1 MRIPNL
7 SVSDSVTRTIRDLE
21 LKRFELDQ
29 QISSGQKLKLPE
41 DDGLK
46 VGRLINLE
54 SEKSNISQYKR
65 NSSQAKEFLNAGHL
79 NIDHLRQLNQ
89 RALEI
94 ARVAGTEL
102 NQSAAETYGH
112 EINELVEE
120 ALNRV
125 NSSHRGTALF
135 AGNELN
141 PKFGNSEVLLGQ
153 FNKTSISLNDSLVGE
168 ASADGNR
175 ILSEGEYVV
184 FKLNGREYVVEATKD
199 GLTTSKILEVVESLI
214 NEDQGTLDQSPRLP
228 VDPSNPDPDFPW
240 YRGFVRGGEGDNSS
254 RNENA
259 SISATISNNGD
270 LVLNGA
276 VNQSYHASVDYY
288 THWKPNT
295 YFPEQVEEKIAKQTE
310 IRFPGLS
317 FQDLSEADQEII
329 RQDVYK
335 SGASSFDQNQFELV
349 LDSKASLQFRDEY
362 ESAVPSD
369 WTNLQ
374 QANQEIIWR
383 DAYDEFYNNG
393 DLVFNLSNQQ
403 VFDLTGLTNS
413 GGNYSFQNY
422 QDTTDALLPMTGY
435 LKPMELNADGVWGRS
450 SNSVSNDDVKITDPS
465 FYVSGQKYNQTVDEF
480 DNLKVVD
487 YIIDQNIQSGINTQ
501 PVGAAP
507 VMSWVRDVSV
517 ESDMLTSSSSINI
530 EHSNPWQ
537 RLSRYDLGDLVEYD
551 GKLWESQIEANFNR
565 KPGDEGNYW
574 KEIPSNYSIERE
586 DWNLS
591 TTAIEERIFFLSP
604 DGRLFDNQLDAQFHT
619 EDLLLESKTYENT
632 IADLSTDASA
642 LVKEIVY
649 PVSHFAAKGSESDSF
664 VFFDSVSQ
672 SYRLV
677 ASDEDGEVVNGQYVK
692 GNIVD
697 STNDPAV
704 LLNGSVALHEG
715 RYFVVTDE
723 NSLDTSVW
731 SSLNET
737 NLQGGGASLL
747 PKGLPKEG
755 LEKTLLQG
763 TGNSVSGFAGDIV
776 FQRTNDVT
784 NFGEPVDRYFLALN
798 NYTNVSD
805 LGNSASF
812 VEVNASSAMQGST
825 WASNE
830 TYDSGQ
836 IVYYKGSYYQARSD
850 GLKNNVTVND
860 DLGNFVG
867 QFTVFPDDD
876 FYINEFGESV
886 KNTLWVKLSDEGNLN
901 HVLSFEIDNQNEP
914 KLRIPEPGSSGRVA
928 SAEAVVDASGEV
940 AGLRVKDGGSY
951 FFGSSIDSTTIPSD
965 FEKVK
970 IDLSNGGE
978 MEATIIWQED
988 NTTGSYFIS
997 GFENPT
1003 VITGSN
1009 SGSKATSSVGD
1020 TFSFATGS
1028 KSFLDHR
1035 DENGDLINV
1044 SYLGGDESSRAMV
1057 GTETELSFLLDAS
1070 NQGTESLGDV
1080 VNTMV
1085 DLRNGLLNPNSI
1097 SFAEEVQTA
1106 ERELISSEDD
1116 LVDKMGELAA
1126 SLTRIETVNSH
1137 DEEYSLSIDKQIAN
1151 DLEVDLSEAI
1161 MRLSRVSMAYQAA
1174 MQVGSQML
1182 NNSLLNYL

>member
-41 DDGLK
+41 DDGLR

-153 FNKTSISLNDSLVGE
+153 FSKTSISLNDSLVGE

-199 GLTTSKILEVVESLI
+199 GLTTSKILEVVQILI

-310 IRFPGLS
+310 IRFPGSS
-317 FQDLSEADQEII
+317 FQDLSEAEQEII

-349 LDSKASLQFRDEY
+349 LDSKASLQFPDEY
-362 ESAVPSD
+362 ESAVPFD

-413 GGNYSFQNY
+413 GGDYSFQNY

-450 SNSVSNDDVKITDPS
+450 SNAVSNDDVKITDLS

-487 YIIDQNIQSGINTQ
+487 YIIEQNIQSGITTQ
-501 PVGAAP
+501 PIGAAP

-517 ESDMLTSSSSINI
+517 DSDMLTSSSSINI

-537 RLSRYDLGDLVEYD
+537 RLSRYDIGDLVEHD
-551 GKLWESQIEANFNR
+551 GKLWESQTEANFNR

-574 KEIPSNYSIERE
+574 KEIPSNYSVGRE

-591 TTAIEERIFFLSP
+591 TTAIEERIFFISP
-604 DGRLFDNQLDAQFHT
+604 DGRLFDNKLDAQYHT

-632 IADLSTDASA
+632 IAVLSTDAAA

-649 PVSHFAAKGSESDSF
+649 PVSHFSAKGSESDSF
-664 VFFDSVSQ
+664 VFFDSASR

-677 ASDEDGEVVNGQYVK
+677 ASDEDGEIINGQYVK

-697 STNDPAV
+697 STNNPAALV
-704 LLNGSVALHEG
+704 NGSVALHEG

-723 NSLDTSVW
+723 NSLDTTVW

-737 NLQGGGASLL
+737 NLQGGGAILL
-747 PKGLPKEG
+747 PNGLPKEG
-755 LEKTLLQG
+755 MEKTLLQG
-763 TGNSVSGFAGDIV
+763 AGNSVSGFAGDIV
-776 FQRTNDVT
+776 FQRTNDDT

-798 NYTNVSD
+798 NYTSVSD
-805 LGNSASF
+805 LGNSTSF

-825 WASNE
+825 WASNK

-860 DLGNFVG
+860 DLGNLEG
-867 QFTVFPDDD
+867 QFTLFPDDD
-876 FYINEFGESV
+876 FYINENGESV

-914 KLRIPEPGSSGRVA
+914 QLRIPEPGSSGRVA
-928 SAEAVVDASGEV
+928 SAEAVVDANGEV
-940 AGLRVKDGGSY
+940 VGLRVKDGGSY
-951 FFGSSIDSTTIPSD
+951 FFGSSIDSNTIPTD
-965 FEKVK
+965 FTTVK
-970 IDLSNGGE
+970 IDLSNGGV

-997 GFENPT
+997 GFEYPT
-1003 VITGSN
+1003 IITGSN
-1009 SGSKATSSVGD
+1009 SDSKSTSSIGD

-1057 GTETELSFLLDAS
+1057 GTKTELSFLLDAS
-1070 NQGTESLGDV
+1070 NQGTKSLGDV
-1080 VNTMV
+1080 VNTLV

-1116 LVDKMGELAA
+1116 LVNKMGELAA

>member
-65 NSSQAKEFLNAGHL
+65 NSSQAREFLNAGHL

-199 GLTTSKILEVVESLI
+199 GLTTSKILEVVQSLI
-214 NEDQGTLDQSPRLP
+214 NEDQGTIDQSPRLP

-310 IRFPGLS
+310 IRFPGSS
-317 FQDLSEADQEII
+317 FQDLSEAEQEII

-362 ESAVPSD
+362 ESAVPFD

-413 GGNYSFQNY
+413 GGDYSFQNY

-450 SNSVSNDDVKITDPS
+450 SNAVSNDDVKITDPS

-487 YIIDQNIQSGINTQ
+487 YIIEQNIQSGINTQ

-517 ESDMLTSSSSINI
+517 DSDMLTSSSSINI

-537 RLSRYDLGDLVEYD
+537 RLSRYDLGDLVEHD

-565 KPGDEGNYW
+565 KPGDEGTYW
-574 KEIPSNYSIERE
+574 KEIPSNYSVERE

-649 PVSHFAAKGSESDSF
+649 PVSHFSAKGSESDSF

-672 SYRLV
+672 NYRLV

-697 STNDPAV
+697 STNDPAA

-747 PKGLPKEG
+747 PNGLPKEG

-805 LGNSASF
+805 LGNSTSF

-836 IVYYKGSYYQARSD
+836 IIYYKGSYYQARSD

-876 FYINEFGESV
+876 FYTNEFGESV
-886 KNTLWVKLSDEGNLN
+886 KNTLWAKLSDEGNLN

-914 KLRIPEPGSSGRVA
+914 QLRIPEPGSSGRVA
-928 SAEAVVDASGEV
+928 SAEAVVDANGEV
-940 AGLRVKDGGSY
+940 VGLRVKDGGNY
-951 FFGSSIDSTTIPSD
+951 FFGSSINSTTIPSD
-965 FEKVK
+965 FESVN
-970 IDLSNGGE
+970 IDLSNGGV
-978 MEATIIWQED
+978 MEAKIIWQED

-997 GFENPT
+997 GFENPS

-1009 SGSKATSSVGD
+1009 SDSKSTSSVGD

-1080 VNTMV
+1080 VNTLV
-1085 DLRNGLLNPNSI
+1085 DLRNGLLNANSI

>member
-1 MRIPNL
+1 
-7 SVSDSVTRTIRDLE
+7 
-21 LKRFELDQ
+21 
-29 QISSGQKLKLPE
+29 
-41 DDGLK
+41 
-46 VGRLINLE
+46 
-54 SEKSNISQYKR
+54 
-65 NSSQAKEFLNAGHL
+65 
-79 NIDHLRQLNQ
+79 
-89 RALEI
+89 
-94 ARVAGTEL
+94 
-102 NQSAAETYGH
+102 
-112 EINELVEE
+112 
-120 ALNRV
+120 
-125 NSSHRGTALF
+125 
-135 AGNELN
+135 
-141 PKFGNSEVLLGQ
+141 
-153 FNKTSISLNDSLVGE
+153 
-168 ASADGNR
+168 
-175 ILSEGEYVV
+175 
-184 FKLNGREYVVEATKD
+184 
-199 GLTTSKILEVVESLI
+199 
-214 NEDQGTLDQSPRLP
+214 
-228 VDPSNPDPDFPW
+228 
-240 YRGFVRGGEGDNSS
+240 
-254 RNENA
+254 
-259 SISATISNNGD
+259 
-270 LVLNGA
+270 
-276 VNQSYHASVDYY
+276 
-288 THWKPNT
+288 
-295 YFPEQVEEKIAKQTE
+295 
-310 IRFPGLS
+310 
-317 FQDLSEADQEII
+317 
-329 RQDVYK
+329 
-335 SGASSFDQNQFELV
+335 
-349 LDSKASLQFRDEY
+349 
-362 ESAVPSD
+362 
-369 WTNLQ
+369 
-374 QANQEIIWR
+374 
-383 DAYDEFYNNG
+383 
-393 DLVFNLSNQQ
+393 
-403 VFDLTGLTNS
+403 
-413 GGNYSFQNY
+413 
-422 QDTTDALLPMTGY
+422 
-435 LKPMELNADGVWGRS
+435 MELNADGVWGRS
-450 SNSVSNDDVKITDPS
+450 SNAVSNDDVKITDPS

-487 YIIDQNIQSGINTQ
+487 YIIEQNIQSGINTQ

-517 ESDMLTSSSSINI
+517 DSDMLTSSSSINI

-537 RLSRYDLGDLVEYD
+537 RLSRYDLGDLVEHD

-649 PVSHFAAKGSESDSF
+649 PVSHFSAKGSESDSF

-672 SYRLV
+672 NYRLV

-697 STNDPAV
+697 STNDPAA

-747 PKGLPKEG
+747 PNGLPKEG

-805 LGNSASF
+805 LGNSTSF

-876 FYINEFGESV
+876 FYTNEFGESV
-886 KNTLWVKLSDEGNLN
+886 KNTLWAKLSDEGNLN

-914 KLRIPEPGSSGRVA
+914 QLKIPEPGSSGRVA
-928 SAEAVVDASGEV
+928 SAEAVVDANGEV
-940 AGLRVKDGGSY
+940 VGLRVKDGGNY
-951 FFGSSIDSTTIPSD
+951 FFGSSINSTTIPSD
-965 FEKVK
+965 FESVN
-970 IDLSNGGE
+970 IDLSNGGV
-978 MEATIIWQED
+978 MEAKIIWQED

-997 GFENPT
+997 GFENPS

-1009 SGSKATSSVGD
+1009 SDSKSTSSVGD

-1080 VNTMV
+1080 VNTLV
-1085 DLRNGLLNPNSI
+1085 DLRNGLLNANSI